1 MWCFRSRLRH
11 GMSFSNG
18 CERWISP
25 TTFWASAIR
34 RRTTGATCCRGA
46 GLAEFL
52 LDTEAS
58 SRLMR
63 GERRAVT
70 GLRRSGAKSVS
81 ISSITM
87 AELLYGARL
96 REANPS
102 AMAAVRSF
110 LSRIS
115 VHAWD
120 ERAAEGHARIR
131 VGAKRLGRSAGA
143 FDIMIA
149 AHAEALGVTLVTNDV
164 AIKNLA
170 IDGLKIISW

>member
-1 MWCFRSRLRH
+1 MT
-11 GMSFSNG
+11 
-18 CERWISP
+18 CETR
-25 TTFWASAIR
+25 
-34 RRTTGATCCRGA
+34 CHGA
-46 GLAEFL
+46 GVAEFL
-52 LDTEAS
+52 LDTEVA

-96 REANPS
+96 REDNPS
-102 AMAAVRSF
+102 VMAAVRAF
-110 LSRIS
+110 LTRIT

-120 ERAAEGHARIR
+120 EEAAEAHARIR
-131 VGAKRLGRSAGA
+131 VNAKRLGRSAGA

-149 AHAEALGVTLVTNDV
+149 AHAEALRMTLATSDA
-164 AIKNLA
+164 AIKNLK
-170 IDGLKIISW
+170 IEGLKTVSW